1 VKRKKMNAPTPI
13 AFGLDGKVYLSVM
26 ELDGVASLEEA
37 MATLRTEQS
46 YFIGVALTQTERK
59 RVLPYL
65 RSAGR
70 EAAGFIAG
78 GRRWK

>member
-1 VKRKKMNAPTPI
+1 MKRKKMNAPTPI

-46 YFIGVALTQTERK
+46 
-59 RVLPYL
+59 
-65 RSAGR
+65 
-70 EAAGFIAG
+70 
-78 GRRWK
+78 